1 LSISLVEKG
10 GESVDKAEKF
20 LEETRTILDGFQK
33 KSGIDSV
40 KVQRTVSAY
49 LQIARD
55 NQLNYNEL
63 LQVFSLTKESVLQSL
78 NKVAISA
85 LPDMISDAAK
95 L

>member
-1 LSISLVEKG
+1 MQE
-10 GESVDKAEKF
+10 F
-20 LEETRTILDGFQK
+20 LKQNEEMLRAVQK
-33 KSGIDSV
+33 RAGIDSE
-40 KVQRTVSAY
+40 KVQKTVSSY

-63 LQVFSLTKESVLQSL
+63 QQVLTLTKELVLQSL

-85 LPDMISDAAK
+85 LPHIISDAAK

>member
-1 LSISLVEKG
+1 MQE
-10 GESVDKAEKF
+10 F
-20 LEETRTILDGFQK
+20 LKQNEEMLRAVQK
-33 KSGIDSV
+33 RAGIDSE
-40 KVQRTVSAY
+40 KVQKTVSSY

-63 LQVFSLTKESVLQSL
+63 QQVLTLTKELVLQSL

-85 LPDMISDAAK
+85 LPHITSDAAK

>member
-1 LSISLVEKG
+1 MNEFLKQTEEMKKG
-10 GESVDKAEKF
+10 ALKRA
-20 LEETRTILDGFQK
+20 
-33 KSGIDSV
+33 GIDTK
-40 KVQRTVSAY
+40 KVQQTVSVY

-63 LQVFSLTKESVLQSL
+63 MQVFSLTKESVLQSL

-85 LPDMISDAAK
+85 LPDMTSDAAK

>member
-1 LSISLVEKG
+1 MQE
-10 GESVDKAEKF
+10 F
-20 LEETRTILDGFQK
+20 LKQNEEMLRAVQK
-33 KSGIDSV
+33 RAGIDSE
-40 KVQRTVSAY
+40 KVQKTVSSY

-63 LQVFSLTKESVLQSL
+63 QQVLTLTKELVLQSL

-85 LPDMISDAAK
+85 LPHITSDRQSCNP